1 MSRMILYTVQGDKN
15 GKDSVADK
23 SGLTEY
29 LGYRPIFCSRIDSE
43 SLAESWFKIWSTS
56 PRYPRTIYMFIMD
69 SADCIPMNVLDWT
82 NKCLERNP
90 DKETIA
96 SVLYADAASTLMT
109 DYLVR
114 EIPENAIE
122 ISVPALLYS
131 TEIYK
136 YSFGDA
142 NGILETF
149 EKTQHS
155 CDVKINELRSKTSKN
170 GPQLDDIEYAATR
183 LSGIIPVLWQIA
195 TGHNMKR
202 FAYMLKP
209 CDFSGSTFH
218 AAEELLIKWDKAIA
232 SKKEFTKEEF
242 EEMHQLFLQG
252 LDVAVKNMLT
262 RESKASG
269 VNRNDLCPCG
279 SGLKYKQCC
288 SKSGINDLVEKV
300 ERDIPLN
307 YE

>member
-1 MSRMILYTVQGDKN
+1 MSQMILFTVQGDKN
-15 GKDSVADK
+15 GKDCVADE

-29 LGYRPIFCSRIDSE
+29 LGYRPVFCSRLDPN
-43 SLAESWFKIWSTS
+43 SLAESWFKIWSAS
-56 PRYPRTIYMFIMD
+56 PRYPRTINIFIMD

-82 NKCLERNP
+82 NKCLRRTP
-90 DKETIA
+90 DKTTIA
-96 SVLYADAASTLMT
+96 DVLYADTESDLMT
-109 DYLVR
+109 DYLVK
-114 EIPENAIE
+114 EIPESRIE

-131 TEIYK
+131 TEIFEYA
-136 YSFGDA
+136 FGNE
-142 NGILETF
+142 NGIIETF

-155 CDVKINELRSKTSKN
+155 CDIRIKEIQSKTPKN
-170 GPQLDDIEYAATR
+170 GPKLDDIEYAVLR
-183 LSGIIPVLWQIA
+183 MSGIIPVLWQIA

-209 CDFSGSTFH
+209 CDFSGVTFH

-300 ERDIPLN
+300 ERDLPLS